1 MQKNHSSNQA
11 LMFFIIYIALLGS
24 LIFAAVSFKPTFQQE
39 QPSEISSAFS
49 KELQIQKHN
58 QEKKAAENEG
68 KWQLS
73 NTFVITAISIGS
85 CLDII
90 VVLLWAR
97 HENKKKQ
104 QGHFTNPNRL
114 TNKKWFWYLVSMGI
128 VLPKNG
134 KLTFSLKNFILTVI
148 FLVLLKFWLFDQL
161 ESI

>member
-1 MQKNHSSNQA
+1 MRLSHSNPLFNRNSLQK
-11 LMFFIIYIALLGS
+11 FLLLS
-24 LIFAAVSFKPTFQQE
+24 PKNSRFK
-39 QPSEISSAFS
+39 I
-49 KELQIQKHN
+49 HN

-68 KWQLS
+68 KWQPS
-73 NTFVITAISIGS
+73 NTFVITAIAIGS

-104 QGHFTNPNRL
+104 QGQFTNPNRL